1 MASRKKE
8 ETEKALR
15 LCDKRCVIC
24 GWSCT
29 SLNGEPLVEGA
40 HIKPVSELEK
50 DSFDDIIALCPNH
63 HAEFDAYKF
72 YIKPKTR
79 VLVHIDKHADYY
91 GQVIDV
97 PYVKDEYLAYRQYLA
112 QTVQEKYLLAT
123 V

>member
-15 LCDKRCVIC
+15 LCGKRCVIC

-29 SLNGEPLVEGA
+29 SLSGEPLVEGA

-50 DSFDDIIALCPNH
+50 DGFDDIIALCPNH

-72 YIKPKTR
+72 YIEPKTK
-79 VLVHIDKHADYY
+79 VLVHVEKHADYN
-91 GQVIDV
+91 GRVVEIS
-97 PYVKDEYLAYRQYLA
+97 YVKDEYLAYRQYLA
-112 QTVQEKYLLAT
+112 QREQERRLLVTV
-123 V
+123 